1 MLLCNLALKGA
12 EIVIDHLPDYLVVL
26 HPVTKRTIA
35 AKTEASPK
43 QSPRVPLGRVGGL
56 FGLGTWFLYN
66 LIINLAYSSTLYNIK
81 VLLELQ

>member
-35 AKTEASPK
+35 GKNKSFAEALL
-43 QSPRVPLGRVGGL
+43 LGGR
-56 FGLGTWFLYN
+56 
-66 LIINLAYSSTLYNIK
+66 K
-81 VLLELQ
+81 

>member
-35 AKTEASPK
+35 AKKKSFADAGTTDGRETEK
-43 QSPRVPLGRVGGL
+43 RKRGGGR
-56 FGLGTWFLYN
+56 
-66 LIINLAYSSTLYNIK
+66 K
-81 VLLELQ
+81 